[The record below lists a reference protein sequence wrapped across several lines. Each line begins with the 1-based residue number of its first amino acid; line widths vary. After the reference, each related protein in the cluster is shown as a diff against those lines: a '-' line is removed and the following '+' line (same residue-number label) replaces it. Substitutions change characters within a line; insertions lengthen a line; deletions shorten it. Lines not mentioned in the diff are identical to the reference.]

1 MRFPPLVNALQS
13 LQGGNA
19 RETCTSFWTG
29 RLFSPFHLFSR
40 TPLRA
45 IRQSAKLH
53 AEPLDGLFST
63 REALPMRRGGFGRKA
78 GAPCILEL
86 Q

>member
-29 RLFSPFHLFSR
+29 RRLPFLIFLKIPPCVQHGEVLYYKPFSD
-40 TPLRA
+40 
-45 IRQSAKLH
+45 
-53 AEPLDGLFST
+53 EGL
-63 REALPMRRGGFGRKA
+63 
-78 GAPCILEL
+78 
-86 Q
+86 